1 MVKIRLTRMGR
12 KGIPHYRIVVTDSR
26 NPRDGKYIECVGYYN
41 PKNELLEINKERI
54 SYWLSCGAQPTEIV
68 KRLLSKV
75 EKETNL
81 NQSLKGGN
89 YDVP

>member
-12 KGIPHYRIVVTDSR
+12 KNIPHYRIVVTDSQ

-41 PKNELLEINKERI
+41 PKQNLLEINKERI

-75 EKETNL
+75 EKNL
-81 NQSLKGGN
+81 NQPLKGGN
-89 YDVP
+89 HDVA